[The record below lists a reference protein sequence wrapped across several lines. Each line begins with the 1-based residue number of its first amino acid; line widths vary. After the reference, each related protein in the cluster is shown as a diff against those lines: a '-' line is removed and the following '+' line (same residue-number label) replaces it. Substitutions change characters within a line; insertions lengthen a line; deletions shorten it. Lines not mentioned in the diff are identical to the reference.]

1 MKQTKLK
8 GCSTLN
14 FNFFFNQN
22 LIFNEIVMVMKAI
35 TVLEQRT
42 NNSSDDKSSIK
53 TAMIITIGNQ

>member
-14 FNFFFNQN
+14 FNFFFYQN
-22 LIFNEIVMVMKAI
+22 LIFNEMVVMKAI
-35 TVLEQRT
+35 TILEQRT

-53 TAMIITIGNQ
+53 TTMIITIGNQ